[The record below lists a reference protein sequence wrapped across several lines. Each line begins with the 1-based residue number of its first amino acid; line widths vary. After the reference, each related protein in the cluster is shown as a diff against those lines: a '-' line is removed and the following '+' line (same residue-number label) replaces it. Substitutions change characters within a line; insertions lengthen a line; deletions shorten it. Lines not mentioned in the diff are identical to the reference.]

1 MAKNCARQFLSVSE
15 HTAQC
20 GSSPMARAGLQAPLL
35 RDDDLGSVTN
45 KGRWGHVQVSPV
57 IWLLG
62 GTAPNLPFT
71 VLPPTMSTPQQ
82 EEHVAAQVMGRVGV
96 GAHFPHTHKHPT
108 RLFMG
113 NDRSRNGRPAGAG
126 TMVTYFPLRF
136 PSDPAQTWDPFLP
149 LTPWFGGASVEA
161 GGKTLHPSR
170 SQTAAAGKGRR
181 KRELWGRQSAQESPS
196 SLAVCVMVGC
206 QAHAGQTS
214 G

>member
-1 MAKNCARQFLSVSE
+1 MAPRGNSSKPPIHSATAYNVNTSAGRARGPRCSHL
-15 HTAQC
+15 
-20 GSSPMARAGLQAPLL
+20 RA
-35 RDDDLGSVTN
+35 V
-45 KGRWGHVQVSPV
+45 
-57 IWLLG
+57 
-62 GTAPNLPFT
+62 
-71 VLPPTMSTPQQ
+71 
-82 EEHVAAQVMGRVGV
+82 EVMGRVGM
-96 GAHFPHTHKHPT
+96 GAHFPRTYKHPT

-113 NDRSRNGRPAGAG
+113 NGRSRNGRPAGAG

-181 KRELWGRQSAQESPS
+181 KRELWGRQSAQESPG
-196 SLAVCVMVGC
+196 SLAACVMVGC
-206 QAHAGQTS
+206 QAHAGQTL